1 MRKRTL
7 GILLA
12 GMMAL
17 SVAACGGSAGAGNQE
32 NQEAGDN
39 AQVTE
44 STEAPATTS
53 ADETETAT
61 TAEVPEATADTEAAD
76 ASEATEAT
84 QAEQNTG
91 ENGGDASQA
100 AGGSDILVAYF
111 TYGENANLGDNVD
124 ASSSASIQMLDGQV
138 TGNTGVVASVIA
150 ELTGADTFSIR
161 TAEPYPD
168 NYDDTVDQG
177 QEEQQADVRPE
188 LSGQIENLDS
198 YDTIFLGYPNW
209 WGDMPMAVYSFLDE
223 YDLSGKTIVPFVT
236 SGGSGFSG
244 SVSEIESA
252 EPDAEVLEG
261 LSLGDS
267 EATDAQS
274 DIEEWLGELGYLG

>member
-17 SVAACGGSAGAGNQE
+17 SAAACGGSAGAGNQE
-32 NQEAGDN
+32 NQEAGD
-39 AQVTE
+39 AARVTE
-44 STEAPATTS
+44 STEVPATTS

-61 TAEVPEATADTEAAD
+61 TAEAPEASEDMSETTEEAQAEKNTEENGAD
-76 ASEATEAT
+76 ASGT
-84 QAEQNTG
+84 
-91 ENGGDASQA
+91 
-100 AGGSDILVAYF
+100 AGSNILVAYF
-111 TYGENANLGDNVD
+111 TYGENADLGDNVD

-150 ELTGADTFSIR
+150 DLTGADTFSIR
-161 TAEPYPD
+161 TVESYPD
-168 NYDDTVDQG
+168 NYNDTIDQG
-177 QEEQQADVRPE
+177 QEEQQEDVRPE

-209 WGDMPMAVYSFLDE
+209 WGDMPMAIYSFLDE

-236 SGGSGFSG
+236 SGGSGFSR
-244 SVSEIESA
+244 SVEEIEDA

-261 LSLGDS
+261 LSLSDS

>member
-32 NQEAGDN
+32 NQEAGD
-39 AQVTE
+39 AARVTE
-44 STEAPATTS
+44 STEVPATTS

-61 TAEVPEATADTEAAD
+61 TAEAPEASEDMSETTEEAQAEKNTEENGAD
-76 ASEATEAT
+76 ASGT
-84 QAEQNTG
+84 
-91 ENGGDASQA
+91 
-100 AGGSDILVAYF
+100 AGSNILVAYF
-111 TYGENANLGDNVD
+111 TYGENADLGDNVD

-138 TGNTGVVASVIA
+138 SGNTGVVASVIA
-150 ELTGADTFSIR
+150 DLTGANIFSIR
-161 TAEPYPD
+161 TVESYPD
-168 NYDDTVDQG
+168 NYNDTIDQG
-177 QEEQQADVRPE
+177 QEEQQEDVRPE

-209 WGDMPMAVYSFLDE
+209 WGDMPMAIYSFLDE

-244 SVSEIESA
+244 SVEEIEDA

-261 LSLGDS
+261 LSLSDS

-274 DIEEWLGELGYLG
+274 DIEEWLGELVWDNRFI

>member
-32 NQEAGDN
+32 NQEAGD
-39 AQVTE
+39 AARVTE
-44 STEAPATTS
+44 STEVPATTS

-61 TAEVPEATADTEAAD
+61 TAEASEATADTATAD
-76 ASEATEAT
+76 TAEVTEAS

-91 ENGGDASQA
+91 ENDADASGT
-100 AGGSDILVAYF
+100 AGSNILVAYF
-111 TYGENANLGDNVD
+111 TYGENADLGDNVD

-150 ELTGADTFSIR
+150 DLTGADIFSIR
-161 TAEPYPD
+161 TVESYPD
-168 NYDDTVDQG
+168 NYNDTIDQG
-177 QEEQQADVRPE
+177 QEEQQEDVRPE

-209 WGDMPMAVYSFLDE
+209 WGDMPMAIYSFLDE

-244 SVSEIESA
+244 SVEEIEDA

-261 LSLGDS
+261 LSLSDS

>member
-32 NQEAGDN
+32 NQEAGD
-39 AQVTE
+39 AARVTE
-44 STEAPATTS
+44 STEVPATTS

-61 TAEVPEATADTEAAD
+61 TAEAPEASEDMSETTEEAQAEKNTEENGAD
-76 ASEATEAT
+76 ASGT
-84 QAEQNTG
+84 
-91 ENGGDASQA
+91 
-100 AGGSDILVAYF
+100 AGSNILVAYF
-111 TYGENANLGDNVD
+111 TYGENADLGDNVD
-124 ASSSASIQMLDGQV
+124 ASSSASIQMLDGQMS
-138 TGNTGVVASVIA
+138 GNTGVVASVIA
-150 ELTGADTFSIR
+150 DLTGADIFSIR
-161 TAEPYPD
+161 TVESYPD
-168 NYDDTVDQG
+168 NYNDTIDQG
-177 QEEQQADVRPE
+177 QEEQQEDVRPE

-209 WGDMPMAVYSFLDE
+209 WGDMPMAIYSFLDE

-244 SVSEIESA
+244 SVEEIEDA

-261 LSLGDS
+261 LSLSDS